1 MELPECQRNPLS
13 VFILSLKLRM
23 WLTFSKGYK
32 EKKIEEEY
40 TVEYTCNPAKLA
52 AIVFLVPCSK
62 NLSTPVVEYLGE
74 RL

>member
-1 MELPECQRNPLS
+1 MPKKHAICFYIIPQAKNVAYIFKGLQR
-13 VFILSLKLRM
+13 
-23 WLTFSKGYK
+23 
-32 EKKIEEEY
+32 KKIEEEY